1 MTSANK
7 EEAVPKGLFVKHR
20 SYESFD
26 PCSSRVLLA
35 AVAAVAVAAL
45 VVSAALMASKPAETP
60 VDPAQRAVAV
70 EDVTS
75 EGEAAKPAPATYVDT
90 GGDPLAFAAAAS
102 QVLDGASG
110 TPSINLFDAAGVD
123 RAVDASELPAVA
135 DALAAFD
142 AAGCEAGFVVFDL
155 GTGRGLGCNADLSV
169 FSASTIK
176 APFVAFVAQSLVD
189 NGLALLDDQIEEDIT
204 VAGTGIM
211 ADDDEVSY
219 DLETVLYNTIVHSD
233 NTGYALLRE
242 NYGGGGFEAW
252 AQAVGVDAASWE
264 GEWYPFYS
272 PRDLAKLWL
281 DVGAYL
287 ATGDGASTLCKGLLS
302 QSGNSF
308 LRQALGGKHDV
319 VSKPGFE
326 IDEGSSGYS
335 MSALNDAGIV
345 SGDSGTYL
353 VAVMSTADYDDEYF
367 TVNQPLVTNLFAAL
381 GDAHDMLLANEVPA

>member
-1 MTSANK
+1 M
-7 EEAVPKGLFVKHR
+7 PKSLFVKHR

-26 PCSSRVLLA
+26 PRSSRVLL
-35 AVAAVAVAAL
+35 VAVAAIVVATL
-45 VVSAALMASKPAETP
+45 VVSWALMASRPAETP

-75 EGEAAKPAPATYVDT
+75 EGEAANPGFAAYVDT

-102 QVLDGASG
+102 QVLDEASGAS
-110 TPSINLFDAAGVD
+110 SVNLFDASGAQ
-123 RAVDASELPAVA
+123 RAVDASELPAVSE
-135 DALAAFD
+135 ALAAFGE
-142 AAGCEAGFVVFDL
+142 AGYEAGFVVFDL
-155 GTGRGLGCNADLSV
+155 GTGRGLGCNADFPA
-169 FSASTIK
+169 FSASTVK

-189 NGLALLDDQIEEDIT
+189 SGLASLDDQLTEDMT

-211 ADDDEVSY
+211 ADDGVTSY
-219 DLETVLYNTIVHSD
+219 DLQTVLYNTIVHSD

-264 GEWYPFYS
+264 GEWYPYYS

-287 ATGDGASTLCKGLLS
+287 AEGDGCSTWCKDLLS

-308 LRQALGGKHDV
+308 LRQALGGDHAV

-326 IDEGSSGYS
+326 IDEGLYDAN
-335 MSALNDAGIV
+335 MAALNDAGIV
-345 SGDSGTYL
+345 SGDTGTYL

-367 TVNQPLVTNLFAAL
+367 TVNQPLITNLIAAL
-381 GDAHDMLLANEVPA
+381 GDAHDLLLANEVPA